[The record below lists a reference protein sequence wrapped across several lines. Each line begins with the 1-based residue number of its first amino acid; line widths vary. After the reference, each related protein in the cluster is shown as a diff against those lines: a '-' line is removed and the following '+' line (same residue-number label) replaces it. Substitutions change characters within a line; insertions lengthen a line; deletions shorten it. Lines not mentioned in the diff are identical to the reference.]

1 METSNEIVQ
10 AAAKE
15 VRKRGNS
22 GTEIKKRGKG
32 NPQAYKNSKLGD
44 GMFNFKGGEITQLMR
59 QAIEIKEW
67 PPIDLDSDEAVDE
80 RINQYWMYCAEHDA
94 RPMVSGLALALGIS
108 RQALNDWKSGRRR
121 GEPGSSR
128 ADLIKKAYN
137 ILEFMWEQYMTTGK
151 INPASGCFIG
161 KNNFGYVD
169 EMKLEVTPNTGLTQE
184 HTAAEIEQ
192 KVLEDIP
199 IDVDCEDI

>member
-1 METSNEIVQ
+1 MEASNEIVE
-10 AAAKE
+10 AATKE
-15 VRKRGNS
+15 VR
-22 GTEIKKRGKG
+22 KRGKG

-44 GMFNFKGGEITQLMR
+44 GMYNFKGGEITQLMR

-67 PPIDLDSDEAVDE
+67 PPIDLDSDEAVDD

-94 RPMVSGLALALGIS
+94 RPMVSGIALALGID
-108 RQALNDWKSGRRR
+108 RGTLHAWKNGLRR
-121 GEPGSSR
+121 GGPGSSR
-128 ADLIKKAYN
+128 VNIIKKAYS

-169 EMKLEVTPNTGLTQE
+169 EMKLEVTPNTGLAQE
-184 HTAAEIEQ
+184 RTPEEIEQ

-199 IDVDCEDI
+199 IDMDDSDTI

>member
-1 METSNEIVQ
+1 MGVDNEIVQ

-15 VRKRGNS
+15 V
-22 GTEIKKRGKG
+22 KKRGKG

-67 PPIDLDSDEAVDE
+67 PAVDLDNDHAVDD
-80 RINQYWMYCAEHDA
+80 RINQYWMYCAERDT
-94 RPMVSGLALALGIS
+94 RPMVSGMALALGID
-108 RQALNDWKSGRRR
+108 RRTLNDWKNGKSR
-121 GEPGSSR
+121 GGLGSSR
-128 ADLIKKAYN
+128 SDLIKKAYN
-137 ILEFMWEQYMTTGK
+137 ILEYMWEQYMTTGK

-169 EMKLEVTPNTGLTQE
+169 EMKLEVTPNTGLQQDRTPE
-184 HTAAEIEQ
+184 EIEQ
-192 KVLEDIP
+192 AVLEDIP
-199 IDVDCEDI
+199 IDADCEDI